1 MVMTPEEQ
9 RMMGNAQASQPRSGL
24 LGLFDK
30 AMKTDDNTGLSPL
43 QNFAAALDPLIMK
56 DMRAG
61 EGIRKQGAQRATSI
75 SKNKTVE
82 TLKKQGREDL
92 AQLLLDGGIN
102 AGQAISMMQSEKAAD
117 TAFRRQQ
124 ALAGGKSKD
133 TALIR
138 NAVAAGYKPGTP
150 EFTRFIA
157 RGGDIYSQ
165 ETALM
170 QMLPKPESGMTY
182 DFERD
187 ASGKILG
194 YKLIPIPGGSVEREL
209 STTESKKVARN
220 ETEQRKDLK
229 FFSTGERALQMLDEY
244 TGFIPLTGTAASAWA
259 ELPGVGQDQADM
271 KEKLAVMEAQMQV
284 NALQGLRDTSPNGS
298 SGLGQLTNSERNAIG
313 KIENNFSNLQGK
325 AEVERA
331 IKSALLLKSYFE
343 GGLFDPSLNNGQGDF
358 RVASDSEIKSMTDG
372 INPFGDPNGSRLES
386 EFKQFLPKYV
396 APQETAPVGLT
407 TQQLM
412 EKY

>member
-1 MVMTPEEQ
+1 
-9 RMMGNAQASQPRSGL
+9 
-24 LGLFDK
+24 
-30 AMKTDDNTGLSPL
+30 
-43 QNFAAALDPLIMK
+43 
-56 DMRAG
+56 
-61 EGIRKQGAQRATSI
+61 
-75 SKNKTVE
+75 
-82 TLKKQGREDL
+82 
-92 AQLLLDGGIN
+92 
-102 AGQAISMMQSEKAAD
+102 
-117 TAFRRQQ
+117 
-124 ALAGGKSKD
+124 
-133 TALIR
+133 
-138 NAVAAGYKPGTP
+138 
-150 EFTRFIA
+150 
-157 RGGDIYSQ
+157 
-165 ETALM
+165 
-170 QMLPKPESGMTY
+170 MLPKPESGMTY